1 MRWKQFLT
9 PVKSLDADKARAFIH
24 DHDEGEYEI
33 VDVRQPKEYQ
43 AGHIPGARLAPLGEL
58 DEKTRDLDKDKPVLV
73 YCAVGGRSRVAAQ
86 IMAGKGFGRV
96 LNLSGGFKAWN
107 GEAAYGPVDQG
118 LHLFGESLDLRDSLL
133 TAFGLEQGLQEMYL
147 LLADRASADKAK
159 DLFRKLADIEQ
170 KHKAR
175 LLEEYRRRVAEDAQM
190 PDMET
195 RARDQAAEGGLTT
208 EQYMQRFQ
216 PDLDDL
222 ENVLS
227 MAMSIEAQAMD
238 LYERAARRME
248 DEKARQALI
257 RLGQEEKEHLQRL
270 GELMD
275 EPD

>member
-1 MRWKQFLT
+1 
-9 PVKSLDADKARAFIH
+9 
-24 DHDEGEYEI
+24 
-33 VDVRQPKEYQ
+33 
-43 AGHIPGARLAPLGEL
+43 
-58 DEKTRDLDKDKPVLV
+58 
-73 YCAVGGRSRVAAQ
+73 

-118 LHLFGESLDLRDSLL
+118 LHLFGESLDIRDSLL

-147 LLADRASADKAK
+147 LLADRAAAHKAK
-159 DLFRKLADIEQ
+159 NLFHKLADIEQ

-175 LLEEYRRRVAEDAQM
+175 LLEEYRRHVADDAQM
-190 PDMET
+190 PDMES
-195 RARDQAAEGGLTT
+195 RARAEAAEGGLTT

-216 PDLDDL
+216 PDLEDL

-248 DEKARQALI
+248 DEEARQALI
-257 RLGQEEKEHLQRL
+257 RLSQEEKEHLQRL
-270 GELMD
+270 GVLMD
-275 EPD
+275 QQD